1 MTSLLIGQQPA
12 QRLNLARLIIDIRHF
27 APAAAHR
34 VSVMPDDEHSRACDL
49 AHHFSRFLSAQNTG
63 ACSVIPFSGTTTA
76 RACCG
81 GS

>member
-34 VSVMPDDEHSRACDL
+34 VSVMPHDENLRPLDL
-49 AHHFSRFLSAQNTG
+49 AHHFSRFLSAQKIG
-63 ACSVIPFSGTTTA
+63 A
-76 RACCG
+76 
-81 GS
+81 